1 MTRLDDD
8 TLALHLEVTLCGAA
22 PALLDGLTD
31 PDRRQRHAA
40 TTSLARHI
48 AERLRCF
55 DIRGEEVGARR
66 CQPVLFPDD
75 LGPIA

>member
-1 MTRLDDD
+1 MTLF
-8 TLALHLEVTLCGAA
+8 GAA

-40 TTSLARHI
+40 TTNLARHI

-55 DIRGEEVGARR
+55 DIRSEEAGARY
-66 CQPVLFPDD
+66 CQPALFPDD